1 MSDTPEQ
8 TPQNPSPAKPESA
21 PNTPPPAQP
30 DAAADAASQTRAD
43 YQRAA
48 QDAMHKAQAAAK
60 DAFAT
65 FRKLIYNPVGALP
78 EAYRDLEGP
87 QAIGVGLVF
96 ALVAVVCLLISGGG
110 VLSMVGGGMMS
121 MGFKGF
127 LIGLGTTL
135 GAAVGIAAGSW
146 LSRLIFRGE
155 GSLAFD
161 IFIGGAALLP
171 IGLGTLVTYLL
182 SVVGIGGPIG
192 QLPMLVGMS
201 LMVLVVFTGLARV
214 AGIKEGLASYLVAGV
229 LAVGML
235 VAYLMARMLVG
246 VLY

>member
-1 MSDTPEQ
+1 MSETPEQ
-8 TPQNPSPAKPESA
+8 QPEPAA
-21 PNTPPPAQP
+21 APPPP
-30 DAAADAASQTRAD
+30 RPD

-48 QDAMHKAQAAAK
+48 QDAMHSAKAAAK

-96 ALVAVVCLLISGGG
+96 AVVAVICLLLSGGG
-110 VLSMVGGGMMS
+110 ALSMVGGGAVS

-146 LSRLIFRGE
+146 LSRLVFRGE
-155 GSLAFD
+155 GNLAFD

-171 IGLGTLVTYLL
+171 IGLGTLVSYLL
-182 SVVGIGGPIG
+182 GVMGIGGPIG

-214 AGIKEGLASYLVAGV
+214 AGLKEGLASYLVAAV

-235 VAYLMARMLVG
+235 VAYLMARMLFG

>member
-1 MSDTPEQ
+1 MSDSPHQ
-8 TPQNPSPAKPESA
+8 APLNPPP
-21 PNTPPPAQP
+21 TPP
-30 DAAADAASQTRAD
+30 DSKAATPPRNAD

-48 QDAMHKAQAAAK
+48 QDAMHTAKAAAK

-65 FRKLIYNPVGALP
+65 LRKLVYNPVGALP
-78 EAYRDLEGP
+78 EAYRDLEAP
-87 QAIGVGLVF
+87 QAIGVGLIF
-96 ALVAVVCLLISGGG
+96 AVVAVICLLISGGG
-110 VLSMVGGGMMS
+110 ALSMFSGGMMS

-146 LSRLIFRGE
+146 LSRLLLRGE
-155 GSLAFD
+155 GNLAFD

-171 IGLGTLVTYLL
+171 IGLGTLATFLL
-182 SVVGIGGPIG
+182 NKIGIGGPIG

-229 LAVGML
+229 LAAGML
-235 VAYLMARMLVG
+235 VAYLMARLLVG

>member
-8 TPQNPSPAKPESA
+8 TPQNP
-21 PNTPPPAQP
+21 PPAQP
-30 DAAADAASQTRAD
+30 EANSDSASQTRAD

-48 QDAMHKAQAAAK
+48 QEAMNKAQAAAK

-78 EAYRDLEGP
+78 EAYRDLEAP

-96 ALVAVVCLLISGGG
+96 AVVAVVCLLVSGGG
-110 VLSMVGGGMMS
+110 ALSMVGGGMMS

-127 LIGLGTTL
+127 LVGLGTTL
-135 GAAVGIAAGSW
+135 GAAVGIGAGSW

-155 GSLAFD
+155 GNLAFD

-192 QLPMLVGMS
+192 QLPLLVGMS

-235 VAYLMARMLVG
+235 VAYLMTRLMVGML
-246 VLY
+246 Y

>member
-8 TPQNPSPAKPESA
+8 APQ
-21 PNTPPPAQP
+21 TPPPTQP
-30 DAAADAASQTRAD
+30 DASTPAAAAPRAD

-48 QDAMHKAQAAAK
+48 QDAMHTAKAAAK

-65 FRKLIYNPVGALP
+65 LRKLVYNPVGALP

-87 QAIGVGLVF
+87 QAIGVGLVG
-96 ALVAVVCLLISGGG
+96 AVVAVICLLISGGG
-110 VLSMVGGGMMS
+110 VLSRVGGGAMS

-146 LSRLIFRGE
+146 LSRLLCRGE
-155 GSLAFD
+155 GNLAFD

-182 SVVGIGGPIG
+182 GVVGIGGPIG

-235 VAYLMARMLVG
+235 VAYLMARITVG

>member
-8 TPQNPSPAKPESA
+8 APQNPPPPTPAESA
-21 PNTPPPAQP
+21 PQQAT
-30 DAAADAASQTRAD
+30 SQARAD

-48 QDAMHKAQAAAK
+48 QEAMHSAKAAAK

-96 ALVAVVCLLISGGG
+96 AVVAVVCLLVSGGG
-110 VLSMVGGGMMS
+110 VLSMVGGGAMS

-135 GAAVGIAAGSW
+135 GGAVGIGAGSW

-155 GSLAFD
+155 GSLSFD

-182 SVVGIGGPIG
+182 GVVGIGGPIG

-235 VAYLMARMLVG
+235 AAYLMARMMFG
-246 VLY
+246 MLY